1 MVLGLAI
8 FGAVVA
14 LLTLVVI
21 VVVIVAAFATNPRDG
36 AALEMK

>member
-14 LLTLVVI
+14 LLTLIVI
-21 VVVIVAAFATNPRDG
+21 VGAIVAVFATNPRDG
-36 AALEMK
+36 AVLEME